1 MSVEGSGERQPHAE
15 VSRRTPWLSRVL
27 LSAALHPEDRDF
39 ALADLEEEFE
49 QRLERLGRWPALRW
63 YHVQA
68 MRSLLPSIRGRF
80 VRRRAGR
87 DFAKGNQRGGTMW
100 DGLRDFM
107 GDLRRAA
114 RSLRK
119 SPAVLLITV
128 ISLGIGI
135 GAMTSV
141 FSVANSLLFRG
152 SVGINDPETL
162 VAIYTTGDGGGA
174 YGASS
179 LPDYLDLLQEA
190 PALEDATLIN
200 MRTISSGRPDEAV
213 ALLAEEV
220 TGNYFEV
227 TGIRPVIGRSFLSEE
242 SVIGSSARV
251 AMIGHDRWQND
262 FDGQLDVLGSEIR
275 INGYRHTIVGVV
287 PDGVLSRIIPLEP
300 DVWVPFNSVGLEAS
314 TKAALIG
321 QRGHR
326 SYRILGRLAPGS
338 SQEALESQL
347 GVLSSRLLAQYPEE
361 WVDDTGNPRSFV
373 LLDEAES
380 RLGANAKLLIGGIAA
395 FFFVAVGLILLI
407 ACANVTTLFLARAA
421 NRNREMAVRVSLGAS
436 RHRLVIMFLTEGLIP
451 GLGAGLLGLAVAS
464 GINHAINMAIASV
477 PFGLPLRFSF
487 GIDGRVMAVAM
498 LLSLGSSLVFGLVP
512 ALEGSRP
519 NLVPSLKGDGGGA
532 SRSGGLKL
540 RNVLVATQCAASV
553 ILLVGASLFV
563 RALSKASETD
573 FGLDPTRIAITT
585 KKLDAEGFS
594 EVEGLQYIR
603 DLQATLVARPDVEV
617 AHVSRSMEMTLLSL
631 NPTLAVEVEAAGY
644 VPVDPEKEQ
653 FWRNSVTPGYLDM
666 LGVQI
671 LRGRALDATD
681 VAGGPLAAVVNETF
695 AERLWPGQD
704 PIGHTFQAFGRAPSG
719 TDEDLTP
726 KRSFLVVGMAK
737 NTKYFDFDDPP
748 LPYYWT
754 SIYQDY
760 AAHIVVL
767 AKGTVSA
774 EAMIPLLRENV
785 RLASGEV
792 QMAPPG
798 TLTEQFAI
806 QFIHLRIAAS
816 VLKWGGLFGLFLAV
830 IGIYGIVSFAVTQKT
845 REVAI
850 RMALGAERRQ
860 VLARV
865 VRDGMRPALVGLGAG
880 ALVAYGG
887 ARLLTSVLYGIS
899 PMDPLAF
906 LGGTGLLALAALVAS
921 VIPARAALGISPM
934 EALRDE

>member
-1 MSVEGSGERQPHAE
+1 
-15 VSRRTPWLSRVL
+15 
-27 LSAALHPEDRDF
+27 
-39 ALADLEEEFE
+39 
-49 QRLERLGRWPALRW
+49 
-63 YHVQA
+63 
-68 MRSLLPSIRGRF
+68 
-80 VRRRAGR
+80 
-87 DFAKGNQRGGTMW
+87 MW

-141 FSVANSLLFRG
+141 FSVANSFLFRG

-179 LPDYLDLLQEA
+179 LPDYLDLLQGA
-190 PALEDATLIN
+190 PALEDATLID
-200 MRTISSGRPDEAV
+200 MRTVSLGRPDEAV

-227 TGIRPVIGRSFLSEE
+227 TGIRPVISRSFLSEE

-287 PDGVLSRIIPLEP
+287 PDGVLSRIMPLEP

-338 SQEALESQL
+338 SREALESQL

-436 RHRLVIMFLTEGLIP
+436 RYRLVIMFLTEGLIP

-464 GINHAINMAIASV
+464 GINHAMNMAIASA

-512 ALEGSRP
+512 ALEGSRL

-540 RNVLVATQCAASV
+540 RNILVATQCVASV

-594 EVEGLQYIR
+594 EVEGRQYIR

-617 AHVSRSMEMTLLSL
+617 AHVSRTMEMTLLSL
-631 NPTLAVEVEAAGY
+631 NPTLAVDVEAAGY
-644 VPVDPEKEQ
+644 VPVDREKEQ

-671 LRGRALDATD
+671 LRGRGLDATD
-681 VAGGPLAAVVNETF
+681 VAGAPLAAVVNETF
-695 AERLWPGQD
+695 AERLWPGQ
-704 PIGHTFQAFGRAPSG
+704 
-719 TDEDLTP
+719 
-726 KRSFLVVGMAK
+726 
-737 NTKYFDFDDPP
+737 
-748 LPYYWT
+748 
-754 SIYQDY
+754 
-760 AAHIVVL
+760 
-767 AKGTVSA
+767 
-774 EAMIPLLRENV
+774 
-785 RLASGEV
+785 
-792 QMAPPG
+792 
-798 TLTEQFAI
+798 
-806 QFIHLRIAAS
+806 AS

-850 RMALGAERRQ
+850 RIALGAERRQ

-865 VRDGMRPALVGLGAG
+865 VRDGIAAGPGRTRRAGAG
-880 ALVAYGG
+880 RVRGRASPDQRPVRHQPHGPSRLPGRHRAARPRGACGQRHSGEGRARNIADGG
-887 ARLLTSVLYGIS
+887 APRGVNHGSIAWRLHGDGHV
-899 PMDPLAF
+899 
-906 LGGTGLLALAALVAS
+906 GG
-921 VIPARAALGISPM
+921 
-934 EALRDE
+934 